1 MFFYLF
7 GFAAFLVVIHILFNY
22 NPKARA
28 ILRIPTTSG
37 NFIIGHALNMLLC
50 SEVELFRLGREM
62 AAKFQGIYGF
72 HAFPVSIV
80 NIYNPEDVEI
90 ITSNMKHHEK
100 GFIYKFLQPWLQE
113 GLLLSNGP
121 KWQKRRKIL
130 TSAFHF
136 NIIPKYFAT
145 MKDNDKVL
153 IETLKKSD
161 GQPIDIVTT
170 ISEYTLN
177 TICETAMGTKLSEK
191 ESELGKSYK
200 EAIYALGRLLV
211 KRYSNV
217 FAYSDFIYF
226 YLTSLGRRQVKYLNV
241 IQDFTKT
248 IIKQRKEALNA
259 NEVSDI
265 NDNNEEDEMT
275 GRKKRTVMLDLLLSV
290 QKNGQIDDK
299 GIQEEVDT
307 FMFEGHDTTAGGLTY
322 TLLLLANH
330 SDIQKKVVEELY
342 KIFGEDTREATL
354 GDLAEM
360 KYLELCLKESVRLYP
375 PVPHILRQ
383 ITQPCKLSNFDIPAN
398 TMCSIHIYDLHH
410 NPKLYPDPE
419 KFDPERFLPEN
430 SVGRHNYAY
439 IPFSAGPRNCI
450 GQKFAMMEMKSAIS
464 SILRNFELVPVTKVE
479 EVVLTADI
487 VLRNTDPI
495 YVKFQ
500 PKSRYLNLINI

>member
-177 TICETAMGTKLSEK
+177 TICETAMGTNLRAEK
-191 ESELGKSYK
+191 TKKGVAYKTAIYDLAKYIIYRFSTVYLYSDFVFNMTWLGKSQKKYLNIVHDFTTSIIEKRK
-200 EAIYALGRLLV
+200 EAI
-211 KRYSNV
+211 K
-217 FAYSDFIYF
+217 
-226 YLTSLGRRQVKYLNV
+226 
-241 IQDFTKT
+241 
-248 IIKQRKEALNA
+248 A
-259 NEVSDI
+259 NEVGTI
-265 NDNNEEDEMT
+265 EDNEDEYLVK
-275 GRKKRTVMLDLLLSV
+275 KKRAAMLDLLIAKQNEGL
-290 QKNGQIDDK
+290 IDDV

-307 FMFEGHDTTAGGLTY
+307 FMFEGHDTTAVCLTY

-330 SDIQKKVVEELY
+330 PDVQKKVIEELDD
-342 KIFGEDTREATL
+342 IFGKDTRDATME
-354 GDLAEM
+354 DLSAM
-360 KYLELCLKESVRLYP
+360 KYLDLVIKESLRLYP
-375 PVPHILRQ
+375 SVPFIMRQ
-383 ITQPCKLSNFDIPAN
+383 TTQPCKLSNFEIPAN
-398 TMCSIHIYDLHH
+398 TMCAIHIYDLHR
-410 NPKLYPDPE
+410 NEKYFPDPE

-450 GQKFAMMEMKSAIS
+450 GQKFAMMEMKSSLS
-464 SILRNFELVPVTKVE
+464 SILRNFNIAPITKRE
-479 EVVLTADI
+479 DLCFNIDL
-487 VLRNTDPI
+487 VLRTTDPVH
-495 YVKFQ
+495 VKFIE
-500 PKSRYLNLINI
+500 RRLD